1 MKYKK
6 SPLDILLQ
14 NKIDEN
20 KELLKQTLDTTL
32 QEELACLEEIKKAIN
47 HCKNNIALLSN
58 KIEKTDISSVPRL
71 TEQKAAFGDNLVI
84 WNTLGH
90 IQIASIEMKEYTK
103 RLSENKDNWG
113 QHEIIK
119 AAYTSV
125 YETSKRIIE
134 STAKMMQFINSKYP
148 NFDSA
153 TFKGKRKALTQFR
166 EENSEK
172 LKSIRNAISAHRD
185 EDICIQIEMIEN
197 VHLADAIKLINEYGI
212 ILNELGA
219 AVSPVKQL
227 GISRLQSVFGK

>member
-6 SPLDILLQ
+6 SPLDVLLQ

-20 KELLKQTLDTTL
+20 KEQLQQTLDSTL
-32 QEELACLEEIKKAIN
+32 REEQACLEEIRKAID
-47 HCKNNIALLSN
+47 HCKNNIAGLYKQL
-58 KIEKTDISSVPRL
+58 EKADISRMSRL
-71 TEQKAAFGDNLVI
+71 TEQKTAFEDNLVI

-90 IQIASIEMKEYTK
+90 IQLASIEMKEYTK

-125 YETSKRIIE
+125 YETSKRIIDG
-134 STAKMMQFINSKYP
+134 TAKVMQFINSKYP
-148 NFDSA
+148 NFDSE
-153 TFKGKRKALTQFR
+153 TIKCKRKALTQFR
-166 EENSEK
+166 EENAEK
-172 LKSIRNAISAHRD
+172 LKSIRKVISAHRD
-185 EDICIQIEMIEN
+185 EDVCAQIEMIEN